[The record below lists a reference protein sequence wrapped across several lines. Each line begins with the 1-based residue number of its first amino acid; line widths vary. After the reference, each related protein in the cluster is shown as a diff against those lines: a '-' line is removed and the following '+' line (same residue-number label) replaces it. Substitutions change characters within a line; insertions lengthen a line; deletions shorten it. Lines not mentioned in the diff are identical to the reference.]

1 MKKVNQLVI
10 CKEDYNSIEE
20 FKNAVR
26 DTIML
31 LLDANYE
38 TTVRYDE
45 KSFGMDQGRVFR
57 LENRRGRLVLFLCR
71 CNSCNSVD
79 QERYRAWDH
88 RSCHRDF
95 LYIAGWER

>member
-1 MKKVNQLVI
+1 MAQVNSIAI
-10 CKEDYNSIEE
+10 CKEDYDSTEE

-45 KSFGMDQGRVFR
+45 KSFGIVVIEFDHDRNLAYGNPLPYWLSSEEF
-57 LENRRGRLVLFLCR
+57 E
-71 CNSCNSVD
+71 SVVWD
-79 QERYRAWDH
+79 DERNTK
-88 RSCHRDF
+88 
-95 LYIAGWER
+95 E

>member
-1 MKKVNQLVI
+1 MAQVNSIVI
-10 CKEDYNSIEE
+10 CKEDYGSTEE

-45 KSFGMDQGRVFR
+45 KGLGIVVIEFDHDRNLAYG
-57 LENRRGRLVLFLCR
+57 
-71 CNSCNSVD
+71 NSLPYWLSPEEAESVV
-79 QERYRAWDH
+79 WD
-88 RSCHRDF
+88 D
-95 LYIAGWER
+95 EKNTKE